1 MNDGSYHVSSFAASA
16 QAEIKRLDAQVDLFW
31 HQEGALLR
39 RHGLRDGMDHL
50 DCGCGPG
57 QLIGRLK
64 SEMPALKSTGLEM
77 DGLLVEAA
85 AAKFRERGY
94 NDCKVVQGIAEK
106 PGLPENSFDF
116 ITMRLVLE
124 HVPDPLVAL
133 RSLKKLLRPGGKLFI
148 ISNDFE
154 YHTRTWP
161 PVPELDDLYDAYC
174 ASRRKD
180 GGDPCIGRRVPQLL
194 KAAGFSNVSQEV
206 EIAHSAVVG
215 DAAFLKA
222 EGVGIPAQLVT
233 SGFLDQSVVDQM
245 LQSWKDMLLH
255 PDHSIMR
262 QLFIAVGENTA
273 PAASQAQD
281 VRRAVPGSVANLQD
295 AGGDLEKQLVAIYA
309 AAMGVPTVDT
319 DRNFF
324 DLGGDSLMLIHI
336 QGELKTKLGHD
347 VPMSTLF
354 QHPTIQGLAGVLLG
368 GSEAHREAANDSG
381 QAAPAPAPAQDD
393 DIAALARRRRE
404 AMNPR
409 KR

>member
-31 HQEGALLR
+31 HQEGELLK

-50 DCGCGPG
+50 DVGCGPG

-64 SEMPALKSTGLEM
+64 AEMPALRCTGLEM

-85 AAKFRERGY
+85 AAKFRERGFT
-94 NDCKVVQGIAEK
+94 DCKVIQGVAEK
-106 PGLPENSFDF
+106 PGLPEASFDF

-194 KAAGFSNVSQEV
+194 KAAGFGNVSQEV

-245 LQSWKDMLLH
+245 LLSWKDMLLH

-273 PAASQAQD
+273 QAATQTQET
-281 VRRAVPGSVANLQD
+281 RRAVPGSVVGLQD

-354 QHPTIQGLAGVLLG
+354 QHPTIRGLADVLAG
-368 GSEAHREAANDSG
+368 GKEAPRAAAANDAG
-381 QAAPAPAPAQDD
+381 AAAPARAQDD

>member
-1 MNDGSYHVSSFAASA
+1 L
-16 QAEIKRLDAQVDLFW
+16 IRRLKADMP
-31 HQEGALLR
+31 
-39 RHGLRDGMDHL
+39 GLR
-50 DCGCGPG
+50 
-57 QLIGRLK
+57 
-64 SEMPALKSTGLEM
+64 STGLEM

-85 AAKFRERGY
+85 AAKFRELGY
-94 NDCKVVQGIAEK
+94 TDCKVVQGTAEN

-124 HVPDPLVAL
+124 HVPDPLLAL

-161 PVPELDDLYDAYC
+161 PVSQLDDLYEAYC
-174 ASRRKD
+174 ASRRRD

-194 KAAGFSNVSQEV
+194 KAAGFSGVAQDV
-206 EIAHSAVVG
+206 EIAHSAIVG

-233 SGFLDQSVVDQM
+233 SGFLDQSVVDDM
-245 LQSWKDMLLH
+245 LQSWKDMLLN

-262 QLFIAVGENTA
+262 QLFVAVGENTA
-273 PAASQAQD
+273 QAATQVQER
-281 VRRAVPGSVANLQD
+281 VRAVPGSVGAGFQD
-295 AGGDLEKQLVAIYA
+295 AGGDLEKQLAAIYS
-309 AAMGVPTVDT
+309 AAMGVEKVETN
-319 DRNFF
+319 RNFF

-336 QGELKTKLGHD
+336 QSELKSKLGHD

-354 QHPTIQGLAGVLLG
+354 QHPTIEGLARVLLG
-368 GSEAHREAANDSG
+368 GDKPRAASAPDAA
-381 QAAPAPAPAQDD
+381 QAAPASAQDD
-393 DIAALARRRRE
+393 DIAAQARRRRE

-409 KR
+409 KRP